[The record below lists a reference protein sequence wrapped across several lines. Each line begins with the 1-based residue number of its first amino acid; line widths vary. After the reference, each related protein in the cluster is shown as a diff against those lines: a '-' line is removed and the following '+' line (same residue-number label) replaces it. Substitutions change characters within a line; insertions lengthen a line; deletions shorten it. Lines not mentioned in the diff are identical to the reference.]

1 MRLYDL
7 FYAVQNHFFY
17 TIAIGN
23 VAIERCVCVSVYVC
37 VCVCVYVCVCVRAC
51 ECLCVQVLQDSRT
64 SQAAFPSANCKIK
77 ALKT

>member
-37 VCVCVYVCVCVRAC
+37 VCVCMCVCVCGRVSVCAYK
-51 ECLCVQVLQDSRT
+51 
-64 SQAAFPSANCKIK
+64 FY
-77 ALKT
+77 KTLGHPRLRFLAQIAKSKL